1 MTEFMHTNQEAPS
14 GVGRRKCSQAR
25 QPARA
30 ARAGGREG
38 ERAGNEERWTASA
51 INKRSGQ
58 GTALPPTPCQNAAW
72 SISTRMESIPEID
85 YNKIADSQVD
95 NEELNKLSLKPS
107 LNFKQYPLDSI
118 VAAGV
123 CGTLF
128 IGYCIYFDRKRRSD
142 PNFKQNIRDRRAKA
156 LMMKEKAKLD
166 SSKIP
171 ELRDYESVQKFFIQ
185 EVQLGEELL
194 AQGDIENGI
203 EHLSTALAV
212 CGEPQH
218 LIEVLQVQLPPQ
230 IFHML
235 MQRLP
240 IVSNRLANTIKER
253 RMQDEDVE

>member
-1 MTEFMHTNQEAPS
+1 MLS
-14 GVGRRKCSQAR
+14 K
-25 QPARA
+25 
-30 ARAGGREG
+30 
-38 ERAGNEERWTASA
+38 TA
-51 INKRSGQ
+51 
-58 GTALPPTPCQNAAW
+58 
-72 SISTRMESIPEID
+72 
-85 YNKIADSQVD
+85 V
-95 NEELNKLSLKPS
+95 
-107 LNFKQYPLDSI
+107 

-128 IGYCIYFDRKRRSD
+128 IGYCIYFDRKRRND

-156 LMMKEKAKLD
+156 LLMKEKAKLD
-166 SSKIP
+166 GSKIP

-240 IVSNRLANTIKER
+240 IVSNRLANTIKEQ